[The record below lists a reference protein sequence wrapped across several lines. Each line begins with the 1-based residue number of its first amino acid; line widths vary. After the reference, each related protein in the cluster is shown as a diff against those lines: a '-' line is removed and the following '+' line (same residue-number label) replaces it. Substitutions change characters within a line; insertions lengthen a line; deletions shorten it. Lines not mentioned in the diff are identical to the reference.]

1 MADMD
6 VDIPQSTGMS
16 TQQQPPQT
24 AKTSTT
30 KLTRLCDGQSEH
42 FYIYLTIEMES
53 QRKQF
58 TSTAGPHPLSILT
71 FRKMLSSAVQ
81 DLFGPTMGG
90 GINTDILGFWTD
102 LASDPFNRI
111 LFASPSSSSI
121 SSHIPSATLSSSKA
135 IPAVQAPTGSSIP
148 TVSVK
153 PTYSPTTAASAVL
166 RCHSFDINQLW
177 NALTLFNTLV
187 DDSEARFEVRHVSS
201 TLLGLQAN
209 SRQLKW
215 SP

>member
-6 VDIPQSTGMS
+6 VDTTQSTGVS
-16 TQQQPPQT
+16 TQQQQPPQT
-24 AKTSTT
+24 AKASTT
-30 KLTRLCDGQSEH
+30 KLTRLCDAQSEH
-42 FYIYLTIEMES
+42 FYIYVTIEMES
-53 QRKQF
+53 QRKQSSD
-58 TSTAGPHPLSILT
+58 TTGPHPLSILT

-81 DLFGPTMGG
+81 DLFGLSMGG
-90 GINTDILGFWTD
+90 GINIDILGFWTD
-102 LASDPFNRI
+102 LVNDPFNRI
-111 LFASPSSSSI
+111 LFASPSSSSSSSV
-121 SSHIPSATLSSSKA
+121 SSHIPSATLSSSE
-135 IPAVQAPTGSSIP
+135 APTRASIP
-148 TVSVK
+148 TMSVK

-187 DDSEARFEVRHVSS
+187 DDSEARFEVRRVSS